1 MFTEPLSFPLFAL
14 PARSRYNCVEEES
27 VGDGRRVLSPSTTC
41 PLVFA
46 LVPSFA
52 TRLRSTTRIE
62 RWSLVNAV
70 AVLLA
75 AVGTV
80 WLRALDPIL
89 IVGVAMLGGLVGI
102 ERARWTPHGTFG
114 VANGVTALRVCLL
127 GLLTPA
133 ASVGPWPLVVLSLLF
148 LGLDGLDGWL
158 ARRYHLSSSF
168 GAFFDKE
175 TDALFLLLLCGLAAF
190 RGVLPLWI
198 VGAGL
203 LRYGFVVV
211 LFLLPTPRKT
221 ESRSSLARYVFGT
234 MAGALLASFLLPP
247 GLSRPLVAV
256 ATAALLVSFGRSLWG
271 IVAPQWVLRES

>member
-1 MFTEPLSFPLFAL
+1 MFTEPLSFPLFASPTL
-14 PARSRYNCVEEES
+14 SRYNCVEEES
-27 VGDGRRVLSPSTTC
+27 VEGGRRVLFSDTTF
-41 PLVFA
+41 PLVFT
-46 LVPSFA
+46 LVSPFT

-75 AVGTV
+75 AVGAV
-80 WLRALDPIL
+80 WLRALAPVL
-89 IVGVAMLGGLVGI
+89 IAGVAMLGGLASI
-102 ERARWTPHGTFG
+102 ERDRWTPRGTFG
-114 VANGVTALRVCLL
+114 VANGVTALRVGLL
-127 GLLTPA
+127 GLLAPA
-133 ASVGPWPLVVLSLLF
+133 ASVGPWPFVALSLLF

-190 RGVLPLWI
+190 QGILPLWI
-198 VGAGL
+198 LGAGL

-211 LFLLPTPRKT
+211 LFLLPTPQKT
-221 ESRSSLARYVFGT
+221 ESRSSIARYVFGS
-234 MAGALLASFLLPP
+234 MVGALLASFLLPP
-247 GLSRPLVAV
+247 SLSRPLVAV
-256 ATAALLVSFGRSLWG
+256 ATAALLVSFGQSLWG